1 MKKLLGIVLMT
12 AILLCV
18 LGSCSNK
25 EPTVEVNSEGYVV
38 VNGVK
43 TEYKIHTDDEIS
55 VNAEGYVAVNGVVT
69 DIMADQDDVITLDA
83 EGYVIVNGVKTEHQA
98 ASVVNDKI
106 NYPFI
111 NSSLKIESLPIE
123 QQQKIDEYV
132 ADCKTIYT
140 VSYIQYS
147 NRYVEVLGEPYLSF
161 SNTFVYDLSKIDES
175 TLDKKST
182 SIWNNIK
189 ALNNGESKPIMYIE
203 FSGFCN
209 YLGDTYKPTSF
220 IEASFIYGYFIFENE
235 TVMPYIYS
243 NICQQLYV
251 YTLPTGTEL
260 INCGDK
266 YSEEKS
272 MDDLATLYS
281 EIQAGIQAGLQ
292 PTDLLKRLTYIQ

>member
-1 MKKLLGIVLMT
+1 MKRLLGIVLLT
-12 AILLCV
+12 VALICL
-18 LGSCSNK
+18 LGSCSSK
-25 EPTVEVNSEGYVV
+25 EPTVEINGDGYVVVNGVATDIVADKDDVITVDSDGFVV

-43 TEYKIHTDDEIS
+43 TEHR
-55 VNAEGYVAVNGVVT
+55 V
-69 DIMADQDDVITLDA
+69 
-83 EGYVIVNGVKTEHQA
+83 
-98 ASVVNDKI
+98 ASVVTDKI
-106 NYPFI
+106 NYPLI
-111 NSSLKIESLPIE
+111 NSGVKIESLPIE

-147 NRYVEVLGEPYLSF
+147 NQYVEMLGDPYLSF
-161 SNTFVYDLSKIDES
+161 SDTFVYDLSKIDES
-175 TLDKKST
+175 KLDKNSA
-182 SIWNNIK
+182 SVWNHIK

-203 FSGFCN
+203 FSGFSN
-209 YLGDTYKPTSF
+209 YFGHTYKPTSF
-220 IEASFIYGYFIFENE
+220 AEANFMYGYFIFENE
-235 TVMPYIYS
+235 TVKPYIYS
-243 NICQQLYV
+243 MICQQLYA

-272 MDDLATLYS
+272 ADSLVAFYS